1 MPLIFKVC
9 SRLKTLCSLVIFY
22 EFCYLINYPWV
33 SLVHQLLVT
42 LLYCQV
48 KTSWFTLKVGT
59 HLYLAFSR
67 IGTSIETPSHY
78 AGIPFHHTC
87 IFYNS

>member
-9 SRLKTLCSLVIFY
+9 SRLKTLCPLVIFY
-22 EFCYLINYPWV
+22 EICCLINYPWV

-48 KTSWFTLKVGT
+48 EASWFTLKVGI

-67 IGTSIETPSHY
+67 FGTSIETPSHY
-78 AGIPFHHTC
+78 ARILFRHTC
-87 IFYNS
+87 IFCSM